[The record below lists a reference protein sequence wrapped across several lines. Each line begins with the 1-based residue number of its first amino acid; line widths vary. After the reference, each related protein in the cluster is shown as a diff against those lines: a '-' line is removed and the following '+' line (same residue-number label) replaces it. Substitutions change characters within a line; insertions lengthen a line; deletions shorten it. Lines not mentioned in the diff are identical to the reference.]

1 MKVSELKTEMDGRFA
16 ATAQQLVS
24 LTASNATDH
33 VRFDRPARRPR
44 PSPRENREG
53 PQRRS

>member
-1 MKVSELKTEMDGRFA
+1 VSELKTEMEGRFA